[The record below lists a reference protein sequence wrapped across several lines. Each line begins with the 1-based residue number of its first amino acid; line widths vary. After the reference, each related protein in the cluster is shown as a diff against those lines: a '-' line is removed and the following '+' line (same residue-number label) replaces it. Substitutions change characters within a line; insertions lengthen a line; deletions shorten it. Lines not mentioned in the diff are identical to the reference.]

1 MRAQNNWLYLFS
13 SVESVIYQWVCL
25 QAMTEPKDQNKPE
38 AAIAEVERLRDKL
51 VGRSASTGSGWS
63 VTGWR
68 SVDWLLLA
76 LVLSFVLYML
86 LPRF

>member
-1 MRAQNNWLYLFS
+1 MSYTQNPVPNPQHRTL
-13 SVESVIYQWVCL
+13 
-25 QAMTEPKDQNKPE
+25 TEPMSDPGEQKRPE

-51 VGRSASTGSGWS
+51 VSRPASTDSAWS

-76 LVLSFVLYML
+76 LVIAFVLYVL

>member
-1 MRAQNNWLYLFS
+1 MADSGQ
-13 SVESVIYQWVCL
+13 E
-25 QAMTEPKDQNKPE
+25 KKPE
-38 AAIAEVERLRDKL
+38 AAIAEVERLRDRL
-51 VGRSASTGSGWS
+51 VSRSASTDSVWS

-76 LVLSFVLYML
+76 LVVAFVLYVL

>member
-1 MRAQNNWLYLFS
+1 MGYTQNPVTDPYRTLA
-13 SVESVIYQWVCL
+13 
-25 QAMTEPKDQNKPE
+25 QAMADPGAKKKPE

-51 VGRSASTGSGWS
+51 VSRSASTGSAWS

-76 LVLSFVLYML
+76 LIIAFVLYVL